1 MTLLEVDG
9 LGVEVKR
16 YGKWVRVV
24 DNVSFDIDA
33 GETLGLVGE
42 SGSGKSLT
50 AAAVTNLLP
59 QSVRRAEGTVSFE
72 QRVVSS
78 LSQNDFRQLRGPK
91 MAMVFQDPQNSL
103 NPAYTIGN
111 QMVEAIRTHHD
122 MNKSDAVDRA
132 VELLERVGIKHPRD
146 RLGDYPHQFSGGM
159 AQRVMIALAISSQ
172 PRLLI
177 ADEPTTALDVTVQAQ
192 ILRLLQSLRDE
203 FGMSLLLI
211 SHDLSVIAEMC
222 DRVAVMYAG
231 QLVETGDTRKVF
243 VVPSHPYTEALLG
256 SHPGQHSKGGELV
269 TIPGTVPDPSA
280 MPTGCRFHTRCQ
292 YATEVCIDVPP
303 PLVDRGGTKV
313 RCVRV
318 GEILLEGVRSVKS
331 SAPAHV
337 AATFDGDPLLV
348 VRNLTKDY
356 AVGGG
361 VFGRA
366 KRTIRAVDDVNI
378 DVQPGE
384 SVGLVGESGAGKT
397 TVGRLVLGLVTP
409 SSGSVVFEGVD
420 SSTLRGRALRAQRRD
435 IQVIYQNPYASLDP
449 QMTVADSVAEPL
461 DVHMSLSSE
470 ARNERVVELLSQVGL
485 DDSYRF
491 RYPHQLSG
499 GQRQR
504 VAIARALALKPK
516 LIVCDEPISS
526 LDVSTQ
532 AQVINLLNELKRE
545 TGIAYLFVGHDLEV
559 VHHISDRV
567 AVMYLGRVVE
577 WGPSDEVYANPRH
590 PYTRMLLGSVLSMDP
605 TQRSLSTMADDTGTQ
620 EAPAAG
626 GCPFA
631 PRCPDVI
638 DECRT
643 IDPPPVEIRGVSVRC
658 IRVVPEM
665 ADSAG
670 TGQAGTG
677 QR

>member
-16 YGKWVRVV
+16 YGKWVRVI
-24 DNVSFDIDA
+24 DDVSFAIGE

-50 AAAVTNLLP
+50 ASAVMNLLP
-59 QSVRRAEGTVSFE
+59 HSVRQAAGSISFE
-72 QRVVSS
+72 GRVVST
-78 LSQNDFRQLRGPK
+78 LSQPDFRKLRGPK

-103 NPAYTIGN
+103 NPAYTVGN

-122 MNKSDAVDRA
+122 MNKNEARDRA

-192 ILRLLQSLRDE
+192 ILRLLHSLRDE

-211 SHDLSVIAEMC
+211 SHDLSVIVEMC

-243 VVPSHPYTEALLG
+243 VVPTHPYTEALLG
-256 SHPGQHSKGGELV
+256 SHPGPHTKGGVLV
-269 TIPGTVPDPSA
+269 AIPGTVPDPSA
-280 MPTGCRFHTRCQ
+280 MPTGCRFHTRCS
-292 YATEVCIDVPP
+292 YAIEACVDAPP
-303 PLVDRGGTKV
+303 PLIDRGGTQV
-313 RCVRV
+313 RCIRV
-318 GEILLEGVRSVKS
+318 GEILLSGVRSGTPV
-331 SAPAHV
+331 ALT
-337 AATFDGDPLLV
+337 AATEKVHRDPLLV
-348 VRNLTKDY
+348 VHELTKDY

-366 KRTIRAVDDVNI
+366 KRTIRAVDNVNI

-409 SSGSVVFEGVD
+409 SSGQVLFEGVD
-420 SSTLRGRALRAQRRD
+420 SATLSKSALRAQRRD

-449 QMTVADSVAEPL
+449 QMTVGDSVGEPL
-461 DVHMSLSSE
+461 DIHMSLSVD
-470 ARNERVVELLSQVGL
+470 ERRERIVELLGQVGL
-485 DDSYRF
+485 DQTYRY

-532 AQVINLLNELKRE
+532 AQVINLLNDLKRE

-605 TQRSLSTMADDTGTQ
+605 TNRRLMTMPDDTGSQ
-620 EAPAAG
+620 QAPPVG

-638 DECRT
+638 DACLT

-658 IRVVPEM
+658 IRVEPEM
-665 ADSAG
+665 AGTAGAG
-670 TGQAGTG
+670 TALE
-677 QR
+677 R

>member
-16 YGKWVRVV
+16 YGKWVEVI
-24 DNVSFDIDA
+24 DDVSFAIDE

-42 SGSGKSLT
+42 SGSGKTLT
-50 AAAVTNLLP
+50 ASAVMNLLP
-59 QSVRRAEGTVSFE
+59 PSVRRAAGSVTFEG
-72 QRVVSS
+72 RVVSS
-78 LSQNDFRQLRGPK
+78 LSQRDFRRLRGPK

-103 NPAYTIGN
+103 NPAYTVGN

-122 MNKSDAVDRA
+122 MNKREALDRA
-132 VELLERVGIKHPRD
+132 VELLERVGIKDPRD

-231 QLVETGDTRKVF
+231 QLVETGDTRDVF
-243 VVPSHPYTEALLG
+243 VVPTHPYTEALLG
-256 SHPGQHSKGGELV
+256 SQPGPHTKGGALIA
-269 TIPGTVPDPSA
+269 IPGTVPDPSA

-292 YATEVCIDVPP
+292 YAIEACVDAPP
-303 PLVDRGGTKV
+303 PLVERGGTRV
-313 RCVRV
+313 RCIRV
-318 GEILLEGVRSVKS
+318 GEILLEGVRSGT
-331 SAPAHV
+331 PAV
-337 AATFDGDPLLV
+337 ATAVADTVHRDPLLV
-348 VRNLTKDY
+348 VRDLTKDY

-366 KRTIRAVDDVNI
+366 KRTIRAVDEVNI

-397 TVGRLVLGLVTP
+397 TVGRLVLGLVAP
-409 SSGSVVFEGVD
+409 SSGTVLFEGVD
-420 SSTLRGRALRAQRRD
+420 SSTLSKSALRAQRRD

-449 QMTVADSVAEPL
+449 QMTVEDSVAEPL
-461 DVHMSLSSE
+461 DIHQSLSADE
-470 ARNERVVELLSQVGL
+470 RRVRVVELLGQVGL
-485 DDSYRF
+485 DQTYRY
-491 RYPHQLSG
+491 RYQHQLSG

-590 PYTRMLLGSVLSMDP
+590 PYTRMLLASVLSMDP
-605 TQRSLSTMADDTGTQ
+605 SRRRLPLMAEETGGQ
-620 EAPAAG
+620 ETPPAG

-638 DECRT
+638 DACRN
-643 IDPPPVEIRGVSVRC
+643 IDPPPVEVRGVSVRC

-665 ADSAG
+665 ADASGVSSAG
-670 TGQAGTG
+670 
-677 QR
+677 QRP

>member
-1 MTLLEVDG
+1 VTLLEVDG

-24 DNVSFDIDA
+24 DDVSFSIA
-33 GETLGLVGE
+33 SGETMGLVGE

-50 AAAVTNLLP
+50 AAAVMNLLP
-59 QSVRRAEGTVSFE
+59 QSVRLAAGTVNFE
-72 QRVVSS
+72 GRVVSA
-78 LSQNDFRQLRGPK
+78 LAQRDFRQLRGPK

-103 NPAYTIGN
+103 NPAYTVGN
-111 QMVEAIRTHHD
+111 QMVEALRTHHE
-122 MNKSDAVDRA
+122 MSKRDATTRA
-132 VELLERVGIKHPRD
+132 VELLARVGIKHPRD

-172 PRLLI
+172 PKLLI

-192 ILRLLQSLRDE
+192 ILRLLHSLREE

-231 QLVETGDTRKVF
+231 QLVETGDVRSVF
-243 VVPSHPYTEALLG
+243 VSPTHPYTEALLG
-256 SHPGQHSKGGELV
+256 SHPGPHTKGGQLL

-280 MPTGCRFHTRCQ
+280 MPEGCRFHTRCK
-292 YATEVCIDVPP
+292 YVMEKCIDAPP
-303 PLVDRGGTKV
+303 PLVERGGTEV

-318 GEILLEGVRSVKS
+318 GEILLAGVRAET
-331 SAPAHV
+331 SAKTHAL
-337 AATFDGDPLLV
+337 AERTARDPLLV
-348 VRNLTKDY
+348 VGDLTKEY

-366 KRTIRAVDDVNI
+366 KRTIRAVDDETI

-397 TVGRLVLGLVTP
+397 TVGRLVLGLVAPT
-409 SSGSVVFEGVD
+409 SGKVEFQGVD
-420 SSTLRGRALRAQRRD
+420 RATLSRRALRTQRRD

-449 QMTVADSVAEPL
+449 LMTVGDTIAEPL
-461 DVHMSLSSE
+461 DIHVKM
-470 ARNERVVELLSQVGL
+470 ADDERKQRIIELLSQVGL
-485 DDSYRF
+485 DETYRF

-532 AQVINLLNELKRE
+532 AQVINLLNQLKDE

-590 PYTRMLLGSVLSMDP
+590 PYTRMLLGSVLSTDP
-605 TQRSLSTMADDTGTQ
+605 TSRRLFTMADDTGVQ
-620 EAPAAG
+620 EAPPPG

-631 PRCPDVI
+631 PRCPDAI
-638 DECRT
+638 DDCLT
-643 IDPPPVEIRGVSVRC
+643 TDPPPVHVRGVSVRC
-658 IRVVPEM
+658 IRVAPDTVEASPQR
-665 ADSAG
+665 SAV
-670 TGQAGTG
+670 
-677 QR
+677 

>member
-1 MTLLEVDG
+1 MTLLEVAG
-9 LGVEVKR
+9 LGVDVKR

-24 DNVSFDIDA
+24 DDVSFSIDT

-50 AAAVTNLLP
+50 ASAVMNLLP
-59 QSVRRAEGTVSFE
+59 QSVRHSAGTVSFE
-72 QRVVSS
+72 GRVVSS
-78 LSQNDFRQLRGPK
+78 LSQRDFRQLRGPK

-103 NPAYTIGN
+103 NPAYTVGN

-122 MNKSDAVDRA
+122 MNKRDATQRA
-132 VELLERVGIKHPRD
+132 VELLARVGIKHPHD

-172 PRLLI
+172 PKLLI

-192 ILRLLQSLRDE
+192 ILRLLHSLREE

-211 SHDLSVIAEMC
+211 SHDLSVISEMC
-222 DRVAVMYAG
+222 DKVAVMYAG
-231 QLVETGDTRKVF
+231 QLVEKGDVRSVF
-243 VVPSHPYTEALLG
+243 VSPTHPYTEALLG
-256 SHPGQHSKGGELV
+256 SHPGPHTKGGSLL

-280 MPTGCRFHTRCQ
+280 MPEGCRFHTRCK
-292 YATEVCIDVPP
+292 YAEEKCVAAPP
-303 PLVDRGGTKV
+303 PLIEHRGTEV

-318 GEILLEGVRSVKS
+318 GEILLAGVRSGV
-331 SAPAHV
+331 AGEAHT
-337 AATFDGDPLLV
+337 AAVRESREPLLV
-348 VRNLTKDY
+348 VEDLSKEY

-366 KRTIRAVDDVNI
+366 KRTISAVDGVNI

-409 SSGSVVFEGVD
+409 TSGKVLFDGTD
-420 SSTLRGRALRAQRRD
+420 RAALGRKALRTQQRD

-449 QMTVADSVAEPL
+449 LMTVGDTVAEPL
-461 DVHMSLSSE
+461 DIHLSMSE
-470 ARNERVVELLSQVGL
+470 DERRERVVELLSQVGL
-485 DDSYRF
+485 DQTYRY

-532 AQVINLLNELKRE
+532 AQVINLLNDLKRE

-590 PYTRMLLGSVLSMDP
+590 PYTRMLLGSVLSTDP
-605 TQRSLSTMADDTGTQ
+605 TNRKLFTMPDDSGVQ
-620 EAPAAG
+620 EAPPVG

-631 PRCPDVI
+631 PRCPDAI
-638 DECRT
+638 DACAT
-643 IDPPPVEIRGVSVRC
+643 TDPPPVHVRGVSVRC

-665 ADSAG
+665 AESTTAS
-670 TGQAGTG
+670 
-677 QR
+677 